1 MERFVLGLIENPE
14 VLRETVEAQLD
25 TERSL
30 LLQAGRASGRLHK
43 ELDELEEERDGYI
56 RLAAKGSISDED
68 LERHLA
74 SLDVRRGVLREE
86 LGETADVGPRLREL
100 DRLSETVDEHLAD
113 LPGLLERTAVV
124 RPYETVPEEKTDE
137 DPLGIYKLTPDRIRH
152 LSEEEIE
159 RREREARARRSQG
172 FRDLYEALDLR
183 VVAHK
188 DRTLEV
194 SWKGGETTLHCP
206 DLRGRG

>member
-1 MERFVLGLIENPE
+1 MWTRRRIT
-14 VLRETVEAQLD
+14 R
-25 TERSL
+25 
-30 LLQAGRASGRLHK
+30 
-43 ELDELEEERDGYI
+43 GYCF
-56 RLAAKGSISDED
+56 R
-68 LERHLA
+68 
-74 SLDVRRGVLREE
+74 E
-86 LGETADVGPRLREL
+86 LGEAADVGPRLREL

-188 DRTLEV
+188 DHMLEV
-194 SWKGGETTLHCP
+194 TRGGGQTTLHC
-206 DLRGRG
+206 